1 MQEFDSYY
9 AAIESAKQLATEK
22 KPEQFLVYANRN
34 RNRFFVVAESDGPNR
49 DRLGDSGCNLSVYY
63 YVRNGR
69 LLGYAIGS

>member
-34 RNRFFVVAESDGPNR
+34 RIRFFTGRIATGWETVVAICQSTTTSETV
-49 DRLGDSGCNLSVYY
+49 GC
-63 YVRNGR
+63 
-69 LLGYAIGS
+69 